1 MLLTLI
7 VLELNTFQKKLK
19 YLFIIKTYKNFF
31 RIPAYNS
38 VMCGYFYI
46 GLIDF
51 MLEGKRLTDFTNLF
65 LPNNFKKNDEIIL
78 KKIQNFKNKTML
90 SYCLKCKKITEC
102 INPKILKTNNGK
114 KMLLSKYA
122 ICGTKKQKE
131 Y

>member
-19 YLFIIKTYKNFF
+19 YLFVIKTYKNFF

-51 MLEGKRLTDFTNLF
+51 KLEGKSLTDFTNLF

-90 SYCLKCKKITEC
+90 SYCL
-102 INPKILKTNNGK
+102 
-114 KMLLSKYA
+114 
-122 ICGTKKQKE
+122 
-131 Y
+131 